1 MSLRKK
7 KTLTMEVLNQ
17 KTWWNARQ
25 EIVSPEFFAYQTLD
39 TLLRTTDRIPEMVTS
54 QVFSMTSSTFW
65 TGSHALRR
73 NRERFRRTYSKSYRP
88 LEKPALTQV
97 YYCTPCLLKFIP
109 QPGRLCT
116 RKFTA
121 PVNRV
126 KCKTAGFWLGLQ
138 AKDRHRLWLG
148 VFSQGHWHRMCFQ
161 GVFILNKESLYS
173 LRKLLGRKLNL
184 VLLLFRLTLTLAV
197 LLPPPGLG

>member
-1 MSLRKK
+1 MG
-7 KTLTMEVLNQ
+7 VLNQ
-17 KTWWNARQ
+17 KIMMKCQARDAPTW
-25 EIVSPEFFAYQTLD
+25 ILSYQRLD
-39 TLLRTTDRIPEMVTS
+39 ALFWTTGRIPEMVTS
-54 QVFSMTSSTFW
+54 HLWLPPPSGQA
-65 TGSHALRR
+65 HHHRK
-73 NRERFRRTYSKSYRP
+73 ERFRRTYSKSYRP

-121 PVNRV
+121 RVNRA
-126 KCKTAGFWLGLQ
+126 KCKTAGSWLRLQ

-173 LRKLLGRKLNL
+173 LRKSLGRKLNL
-184 VLLLFRLTLTLAV
+184 ILSLFRLTLTLAV
-197 LLPPPGLG
+197 LLLLPELG

>member
-1 MSLRKK
+1 MK
-7 KTLTMEVLNQ
+7 VLNQ

-25 EIVSPEFFAYQTLD
+25 EIVWPKFFAYQTLD
-39 TLLRTTDRIPEMVTS
+39 ALLGTTDEIPEVPS
-54 QVFSMTSSTFW
+54 QVFSMTSFTFW
-65 TGSHALRR
+65 TSSHTLHH
-73 NRERFRRTYSKSYRP
+73 NRERFRRTYSRSYRP
-88 LEKPALTQV
+88 LAKPALTQV
-97 YYCTPCLLKFIP
+97 YYCMPCLLKFIP

-121 PVNRV
+121 QVNRA
-126 KCKTAGFWLGLQ
+126 KCKTAGFWLRLQ

-161 GVFILNKESLYS
+161 GVFTLNKESLYS

-197 LLPPPGLG
+197 LLCPPGLG

>member
-1 MSLRKK
+1 MPGKRLSHPTSLLIKHWMLFSGPQIGSQRWLPARSLLWLPLPSGQAH
-7 KTLTMEVLNQ
+7 TLT
-17 KTWWNARQ
+17 
-25 EIVSPEFFAYQTLD
+25 
-39 TLLRTTDRIPEMVTS
+39 
-54 QVFSMTSSTFW
+54 
-65 TGSHALRR
+65 HR
-73 NRERFRRTYSKSYRP
+73 NRGRFRRTYSKSYRP

-121 PVNRV
+121 QVNRA
-126 KCKTAGFWLGLQ
+126 KCKTAGFWLRLQ